1 MLSVKNLNIFGRA
14 YRQFNRYRHIFFVL
28 FKYGFGDVIH
38 MLKLDHYLEAGIHVF
53 FRKPTRRVKKM
64 SRAKRIRMA
73 FEELGPTYIKLGQLL
88 STRSDLL
95 PGEYHDELLKL
106 QDQIPPASFD
116 TIIKTFQ
123 TEFGKPPEE
132 LFLHFEEKPL
142 AGASIGQVHKAQ
154 LKGGEIVAVKIQ
166 RPDIRKI
173 IKTDLEIIQRL
184 ASFLERNVKEFEL
197 HRPTRIVKEFANSLA
212 KEIDYLI
219 EAAHIERFARQFKN
233 DQTIYVPKVYREL
246 TCEHVI
252 TMEFIDGIKISE
264 KALLEQKGY
273 DLKVIVKRAADLIM
287 KQIFV
292 EGFFH
297 GDPHH
302 GNVFILP
309 ENTICYLDF
318 GMMGRVNQE
327 ERENFTNL
335 TLQIFSGD
343 VKNATVSLLKH
354 TTYDKKPDKI
364 QFGKDLSVLI
374 DQHLYRPLK
383 ELNIAKMLQQLIGI
397 LSKHGLCF
405 KPDLFLMI
413 KALSTAEILGKE
425 LDPDFDLPEH
435 MRPFIKRVQQS
446 MNNPVRIATDFIHS
460 GSEYVHLLKSLPGE
474 LQEILNQA
482 KEGKFKIEFEHHGLT
497 PMLATHDKV
506 SNRIVFAIVLAAL
519 IIGSSLIVLSGV
531 PPKWH
536 NIPIIGLSGFVIAGI
551 MGFWLLWSILR
562 HGKM

>member
-1 MLSVKNLNIFGRA
+1 MLSLKNLNIFGRA

-28 FKYGFGDVIH
+28 FKYGLGDVIH

-64 SRAKRIRMA
+64 SRAKRIRLA

-106 QDQIPPASFD
+106 QDEVPPAPYD
-116 TIIKTFQ
+116 IIKNTIQ
-123 TEFGKPPEE
+123 TKFGKSPEE
-132 LFLHFEEKPL
+132 LFLHFEQIPL

-154 LKGGEIVAVKIQ
+154 LKSGEIVAVKIQ

-173 IKTDLEIIQRL
+173 IKTDLDIILRL

-197 HRPTRIVKEFANSLA
+197 HRPTRIVMEFANSLA

-252 TMEFIDGIKISE
+252 TMEYIEGIKVSE
-264 KALLEQKGY
+264 TTLLEQKGY
-273 DLKVIVKRAADLIM
+273 DLTLIVKRATNLIL
-287 KQIFV
+287 KQVFV

-302 GNVFILP
+302 ANIFVLPGNI
-309 ENTICYLDF
+309 ICFLDF

-327 ERENFTNL
+327 ERENFTDL
-335 TLQIFSGD
+335 TLQVFGGE
-343 VKNATVSLLKH
+343 VKNVVVSLLKH
-354 TTYDKKPDKI
+354 TIYDKEVDKNRLE
-364 QFGKDLSVLI
+364 KDLSVLI
-374 DQHLYRPLK
+374 DQHLYRPLG
-383 ELNIAKMLQQLIGI
+383 ELDVARMLQQLIAI
-397 LSKHGLCF
+397 ISKHGLCF
-405 KPDLFLMI
+405 KPGLFLMI

-425 LDPDFDLPEH
+425 LDPEFNLPEH

-446 MNNPVRIATDFIHS
+446 MNSPVRIAEDFIHS
-460 GSEYVHLLKSLPGE
+460 GLEYVHFFKDLPGE
-474 LQEILNQA
+474 LQDILKQV
-482 KEGKFKIEFEHHGLT
+482 KDGKFKIEFEHRGLA
-497 PMLATHDKV
+497 PMLSTHDKV

-519 IIGSSLIVLSGV
+519 IIGSSLIVLSDI
-531 PPKWH
+531 PPKWY
-536 NIPIIGLSGFVIAGI
+536 NIPIIGLSGFIIAGF
-551 MGFWLLWSILR
+551 MGFWLLWSILH